1 MTSEACSININ
12 EGTISVSL
20 WYLTNLLTYS
30 ACNCN
35 TFGSYSRQC
44 NYTTGECSCKPDI
57 RGIQCDRCAEN
68 MVGFPAC
75 IKCDCNADGTRFLP
89 GFANGMCYGSAKVS
103 TRNDIARINHLFFS
117 WVGRGGWS
125 DCWHAEPTRRVFVFV
140 WYYLSRFVRPFNSVM
155 KLQGLR

>member
-12 EGTISVSL
+12 EGTTSVSL

-75 IKCDCNADGTRFLP
+75 IKCDCNVDGTRFLP
-89 GFANGMCYGSAKVS
+89 GFANRMCYGSAKVS
-103 TRNDIARINHLFFS
+103 TRNDTARINHLFFDSGRERWLIWLFSTQSQRGVFLFCFCVVLSPGLFAHSIVS
-117 WVGRGGWS
+117 WNFKG
-125 DCWHAEPTRRVFVFV
+125 
-140 WYYLSRFVRPFNSVM
+140 
-155 KLQGLR
+155 

>member
-12 EGTISVSL
+12 EGTTSVSL

-103 TRNDIARINHLFFS
+103 TRNDIARINHLVFWFGS
-117 WVGRGGWS
+117 GEVVDLIVSTQSQRG
-125 DCWHAEPTRRVFVFV
+125 VFLF
-140 WYYLSRFVRPFNSVM
+140 LCGIISRFVRPFNSIM